1 MTPAQQL
8 MMVHA
13 SIPLV
18 LDVRIL
24 QLLNTIRLQQL
35 TMDLAAIARRFAQEI
50 SMAMD

>member
-1 MTPAQQL
+1 MTPVHQL

-18 LDVRIL
+18 LDVPTL
-24 QLLNTIRLQQL
+24 QLLSTIQRQQL

-50 SMAMD
+50 SMEMD